1 MIGLY
6 GAGLLAAVLALG
18 VALQRRF
25 HRRLHRELAAP
36 REAVGDVLSAFGLE
50 GETVHFT
57 TQGKRMLEA
66 WWLPVKT
73 PRGQVVITH
82 GWGAN
87 RATLLP
93 LAPLLMAAGWSV
105 LLIDVRN
112 HGNSDSDTFS
122 SMPRFA
128 EDIEAALHWLK
139 RHQAPLPTALIG
151 HSVGAA
157 ATLLSASRRDD
168 IVAVVSL
175 SSFAHPDGMMRRWL
189 AAKGLPFFPLGWYVI
204 RYVENVIGHRFDD
217 IAPLT
222 TLPLIR
228 CPVLLV
234 HGEDD
239 EVIPLSDA
247 QHLAEKGGA
256 NAVLRVVPG
265 GHDLTDS
272 LARHGDELMA
282 FLNAAVGEPVT
293 ERCA

>member
-1 MIGLY
+1 MALLIGIT
-6 GAGLLAAVLALG
+6 LLIGVL
-18 VALQRRF
+18 RWRF

-36 REAVGDVLSAFGLE
+36 RETVDDLLE
-50 GETVHFT
+50 DIGFYGETVRFAT
-57 TQGKRMLEA
+57 ANERMLEA
-66 WWLPVKT
+66 WWLPAKDST
-73 PRGQVVITH
+73 GHVVLTH

-87 RATLLP
+87 RATLLV
-93 LAPLLMAAGWSV
+93 LAPLLLDAGWNV

-112 HGNSDSDTFS
+112 HGNSDDDTFS

-128 EDIEAALHWLK
+128 EDIDASLHWLK
-139 RHQAPLPTALIG
+139 HHKSSLPIALIG

-157 ATLLSASRRDD
+157 ATLLCASRRDD
-168 IVAVVSL
+168 IAAVVSL

-204 RYVENVIGHRFDD
+204 RYVEKVIGHRFDA

-222 TLPLIR
+222 TLALIR

-247 QHLAEKGGA
+247 QRLAEKGGA

-272 LARHGDELMA
+272 LTHHGDELMV
-282 FLNAAVGEPVT
+282 FLAAAIEKPAT
-293 ERCA
+293 ERCAPARP

>member
-1 MIGLY
+1 MWLY
-6 GAGLLAAVLALG
+6 VAGLLVAVLVLG
-18 VALQRRF
+18 VTLRWRF

-36 REAVGDVLSAFGLE
+36 REAVETALSAFGLK
-50 GETVHFT
+50 GETVRFP

-66 WWLPVKT
+66 WWLPVKM
-73 PRGQVVITH
+73 PLGQVVITH

-128 EDIEAALHWLK
+128 EDIDAALYWLK
-139 RHQAPLPTALIG
+139 HHQAPLPTALIG

-189 AAKGLPFFPLGWYVI
+189 SAKGLPFFPLGGYVI
-204 RYVENVIGHRFDD
+204 RYVEHVIGHRFDD
-217 IAPLT
+217 IAPLI
-222 TLPLIR
+222 TLPLIH

-234 HGEDD
+234 HGAEDD
-239 EVIPLSDA
+239 VIPLDDA
-247 QHLAEKGGA
+247 QCLSEKGRPG
-256 NAVLRVVPG
+256 VMLRVVPG

-272 LARHGDELMA
+272 LAHHGDELLA
-282 FLNAAVGEPVT
+282 FLAAAVDEPVA